1 MELIMANKVGDVRP
15 TQLLFTYGIGA
26 VMDMPK
32 MSGMI
37 MGIDFWDK
45 DKCRNINE
53 PRLLRAVRAQLGSQ
67 VVNLKYPPILK
78 DTNPYANTFEEA
90 SVGVPFSP
98 FPRWM
103 VCPQCRTLAPIDA
116 GFFKLKTN
124 PFKPHETCYIHENC
138 SRSKVKAPA
147 VLPVNF
153 LVACENGHMN
163 DFPWRDFVH
172 AGPSNCDGKLE
183 LSDSGSAGG
192 AGNVFVK
199 CTRCE
204 VSRPI
209 RQAFD
214 PKQREQSLPKCDGF
228 HPHLGRSGDDGIH
241 KCGLQLRAIALG
253 ASNSWF
259 PITLSSLAIPTDAAG
274 TELENLVDKYYE
286 DLSKAPSKDALSYI
300 CSLGSFPDLFRAGS
314 VDDVWNVLDKRK
326 SRSSIIE
333 GKIDIKRPEWEIFS
347 NPKFNMILDDFK
359 LNTVESPPSFKKYIS
374 RVVQVEKIRE
384 VRALIGFTRIDSPG
398 DIIDSGEIPVER
410 RASISRR
417 MPEWVPAGEVLG
429 EGIFIQF
436 NEEQLSKWENSPAIV
451 NYAKSAYEAHKRWR
465 KVRTIDE
472 ESGFYG
478 ARYIFMHS
486 LSHALMRQL
495 SLECGYAAA
504 SIRERIY
511 CSSEEDSEKMAGI
524 LIYTAA
530 PDSEGTLGGL
540 VSLGAPDELDRI
552 IRKSLI
558 GAELCSSDPI
568 CSEHEFIHSH
578 LSLHGAACHSCMF
591 SPETS
596 CEKGNR
602 YLDRSLLAN
611 TLSKDSLSFFSFT

>member
-1 MELIMANKVGDVRP
+1 MANKIGEVRP

-45 DKCRNINE
+45 DKCRNIKE
-53 PRLLRAVRAQLGSQ
+53 PRLLRAVRAQLGQQ
-67 VVNLKYPPILK
+67 VSNLKYPPILK
-78 DTNPYANTFEEA
+78 DSNPYANTFEEA

-103 VCPQCRTLAPIDA
+103 VCPQCRTLASIDA

-163 DFPWRDFVH
+163 DFPWREFVH
-172 AGPSNCDGKLE
+172 AGPTSCDGKLE
-183 LSDSGSAGG
+183 LSDSGAAGG

-214 PKQREQSLPKCDGF
+214 PKQREQSLPKCNGY
-228 HPHLGRSGDDGIH
+228 HPHLGRMNDEGVE

-259 PITLSSLAIPTDAAG
+259 PVTLSSLAIPTSSAG
-274 TELENLVDKYYE
+274 TELDNLIDKYYE
-286 DLSKAPSKDALSYI
+286 DLIKAPGKEALSFI
-300 CSLGSFPDLFRAGS
+300 SSLGQFPDLFKTGS
-314 VDDVWNVLDKRK
+314 IDEIWAILDIRK
-326 SRSSIIE
+326 NTKQEEDGR
-333 GKIDIKRPEWEIFS
+333 IDIKRPEWNVFS
-347 NPKFNMILDDFK
+347 NPNFSMILNDFK
-359 LNTVESPPSFKKYIS
+359 LNPVEVPPTFSKYIK
-374 RVVQVEKIRE
+374 RVIQVEKIRE

-398 DIIDSGEIPVER
+398 DIIDSGEIPIER
-410 RASISRR
+410 RASISKRQA
-417 MPEWVPAGEVLG
+417 EWVPAGEVLG

-436 NEEQLSKWENSPAIV
+436 DEALLSKWENSAHV
-451 NYAKSAYEAHKRWR
+451 KQYESAAYEAHKRWR
-465 KVRTIDE
+465 RARVIE
-472 ESGFYG
+472 EETGFYG

-486 LSHALMRQL
+486 FSHALMREL

-511 CSSEEDSEKMAGI
+511 SYNGSDEEKMAGV

-540 VSLGAPDELDRI
+540 VSLGVPSELDRI
-552 IRKSLI
+552 INKSLI
-558 GAELCSSDPI
+558 HAELCSSDPL
-568 CSEHEFIHSH
+568 CSEHEFLHSH
-578 LSLHGAACHSCMF
+578 LSLHGAACHACLF

-602 YLDRSLLAN
+602 YLDRTLISD
-611 TLSKDSLSFFSFT
+611 TLSKDGLSFFKF